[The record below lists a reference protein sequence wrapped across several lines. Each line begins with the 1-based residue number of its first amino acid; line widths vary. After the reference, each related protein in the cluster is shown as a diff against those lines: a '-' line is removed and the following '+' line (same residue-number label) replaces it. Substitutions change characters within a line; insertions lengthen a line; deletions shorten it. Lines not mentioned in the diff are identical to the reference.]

1 MIYTS
6 MFNSPLG
13 GSEPAASPGSARRRH
28 RPTCHPPSPS
38 LPPPTA
44 PPSPRQPMSPSPP
57 PRTNRTA
64 ASRTSNSSMAPPR
77 LAMIPPA
84 HIVLRPASPPAARS
98 EEHTSELQ
106 SLRHLV

>member
-13 GSEPAASPGSARRRH
+13 GSEPAASPGSAPHRR

-44 PPSPRQPMSPSPP
+44 PPLPLPLSCPLLPL
-57 PRTNRTA
+57 PRTRMV
-64 ASRTSNSSMAPPR
+64 ASRTSHSLTAPLSWVQP
-77 LAMIPPA
+77 IT
-84 HIVLRPASPPAARS
+84 RPIRS

-106 SLRHLV
+106 SLRH